1 MRSAAV
7 VLLLAL
13 ASGCATTG
21 TPTDGLSEVV
31 DPAPPAPRLRERLAG
46 GGAGLLKGALAG
58 VGGAIALTGGDPE
71 ATLYVSLV
79 TVPACAAI
87 GLFSG
92 LKQPASMTR
101 AAPPPRQQ
109 YAAADVSPEIQSLV
123 RTVAYE
129 VRDRR
134 SRTRRK

>member
-1 MRSAAV
+1 MRSAAI

-13 ASGCATTG
+13 ASGCATKG
-21 TPTDGLSEVV
+21 MPTDGLSEVV
-31 DPAPPAPRLRERLAG
+31 DPGRPTPKLRERLAG
-46 GGAGLLKGALAG
+46 GGAGMLKGALAG

-71 ATLYVSLV
+71 ATFYVSMV
-79 TVPACAAI
+79 TVPACVAI

-92 LKQPASMTR
+92 LNQPASMTR

-123 RTVAYE
+123 RTVANE

-134 SRTRRK
+134 SRTRKK